1 MTACV
6 LTPSVQ
12 AELYAV
18 AESWQQQ
25 KNPQA
30 TRRKSTRYTDLELAY
45 MGVQGEYVVAQL
57 YGVHFN
63 GRSYGA
69 QGDDGVDVF
78 TPTAGAVKTT
88 HLRDGHLIVERWG
101 DLAKVEIIHLVAG
114 PCERGSPCR
123 CVAMPPVAERV
134 WCYAGWIT
142 VVDFRRRSHLADW
155 GLGPRRYLRQS
166 ELEPGL
172 ADHAT
177 AAGVGRV
184 VI

>member
-63 GRSYGA
+63 GMARRA
-69 QGDDGVDVF
+69 M
-78 TPTAGAVKTT
+78 T
-88 HLRDGHLIVERWG
+88 
-101 DLAKVEIIHLVAG
+101 
-114 PCERGSPCR
+114 GSMCSR
-123 CVAMPPVAERV
+123 RPPAR
-134 WCYAGWIT
+134 
-142 VVDFRRRSHLADW
+142 
-155 GLGPRRYLRQS
+155 
-166 ELEPGL
+166 
-172 ADHAT
+172 
-177 AAGVGRV
+177 
-184 VI
+184 